1 MSMNRMLPPLHRGA
15 IRGRKRK
22 RTPRPLTPD
31 EALLLR
37 MAARL
42 REDIVIERGKVGEN
56 DSRRAS

>member
-1 MSMNRMLPPLHRGA
+1 MSMNRMLQPLHRGA

-22 RTPRPLTPD
+22 RALRPLTPD

-42 REDIVIERGKVGEN
+42 REDIVIERGEN
-56 DSRRAS
+56 RRRTS